1 MGRSN
6 GREVAT
12 VGKPVQA
19 RRDTELGAHRLL
31 AAGLFPRSSA
41 GPSWSSTSLCAGL
54 LRSLCHS
61 TSNVPAGTDAAVGLE
76 DVALN
81 SGHLSVPYT

>member
-6 GREVAT
+6 GLEVAT

-19 RRDTELGAHRLL
+19 RRDTELGPHGLV
-31 AAGLFPRSSA
+31 AAGLFPCGSA
-41 GPSWSSTSLCAGL
+41 GPSWSSTRLCAGL

-61 TSNVPAGTDAAVGLE
+61 TSDVPAGTDAAVGLE
-76 DVALN
+76 DAVLN
-81 SGHLSVPYT
+81 SGHLSLPYT